1 MPVSVSYPGVYVEEL
16 PSGSRTITGVS
27 TSITAFVGRAARGP
41 TNESVIIHSF
51 GEFERIFGGIF
62 KESMM
67 SYAVYQYFLN
77 GGGTAVIVRVDNGG
91 KLTEFEKSG
100 TNLKF
105 ESANPGS
112 WSKNLSLSVNNEI
125 NDTDSDKAN
134 LFNLVVTDSATNDVE
149 TYLNLSINPKS
160 SSFVTK
166 VLENES
172 QLVRVAG
179 DGSSAIDK
187 VPSPG
192 DYTIKDKTKEGT
204 DGNDLK
210 STDVLGKQSDKTG
223 IYALDNV
230 DLFNL
235 LCIPP
240 YDKDNEAATDV
251 YAAANQ
257 YCKEKR
263 AILLVDPPLSWKKVA
278 DAVSGSKSNM
288 ISENATMFF
297 PRLIMKDIKDDNRL
311 ASFVPCGAVAGVIA
325 RNDTLRGIWKAP
337 AGIEANLAGVSDL
350 QVRLTDS
357 ENGQLNPLGV
367 NCLRIMPGAGPVIW
381 GSRTLKGADRLA
393 DQWKYLSV
401 RRTALYIEES
411 LYRGTHWVVFEPN
424 DDSLWGQ
431 IRLSVGAFMHDLF
444 SKGAFQGSDPKQAYL
459 VKCDKETTTQYDI
472 DRGIV
477 NILVGFAPLKPA
489 EFVILK
495 IQQLTGQEKA

>member
-41 TNESVIIHSF
+41 LDESTIIHSF
-51 GEFERIFGGIF
+51 GDYERIFGGVF
-62 KESMM
+62 SESKM
-67 SYAVYQYFLN
+67 SYAVYHYFLN
-77 GGGTAVIVRVDNGG
+77 GGSTAVIVRIDNGG
-91 KLTEFEKSG
+91 KVTEFEKSD

-105 ESANPGS
+105 QSSNPGS
-112 WSKNLSLSVNNEI
+112 WSKNLSITIGNDI
-125 NDTDSDKAN
+125 NDTDPDKAN
-134 LFNLVVTDSATNDVE
+134 LFNLIVTDSGANDVE
-149 TYLNLSINPKS
+149 SYLNLSINSKSPK
-160 SSFVTK
+160 FVTK
-166 VLENES
+166 VLKNES
-172 QLVRVAG
+172 RLIRVNDSG
-179 DGSSAIDK
+179 GSAIDK
-187 VPSPG
+187 VPSTG
-192 DYTIKDKTKEGT
+192 NYSIKDKSNEGT

-210 STDVLGKQSDKTG
+210 SSDVLGNQSNKTG
-223 IYALDNV
+223 IYSLDNV

-240 YDKDNEAATDV
+240 YDKDEAATAV
-251 YAAANQ
+251 YPTANQ
-257 YCKEKR
+257 YCKERR
-263 AILLVDPPLSWKKVA
+263 AILIVDPPLSWKKTS

-288 ISENATMFF
+288 ISENAAIFF
-297 PRLIMKDIKDDNRL
+297 PRLIMQDVKDDNRL

-325 RNDTLRGIWKAP
+325 RNDTQRGIWKAP

-367 NCLRIMPGAGPVIW
+367 NCLRIMPSAGPVIW
-381 GSRTLKGADRLA
+381 GGRTLKGADRLA

-411 LYRGTHWVVFEPN
+411 LYRGTQWVVFEPN
-424 DDSLWGQ
+424 DESLWTQ
-431 IRLSVGAFMHDLF
+431 IRLSIGAFMHDLF
-444 SKGAFQGSDPKQAYL
+444 LKGAFQGSDPKQAYL

-495 IQQLTGQEKA
+495 IQQLAGQEKT